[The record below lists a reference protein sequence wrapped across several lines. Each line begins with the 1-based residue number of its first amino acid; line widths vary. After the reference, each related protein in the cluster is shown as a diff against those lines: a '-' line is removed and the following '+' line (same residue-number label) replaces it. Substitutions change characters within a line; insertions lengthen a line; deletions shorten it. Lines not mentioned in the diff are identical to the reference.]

1 MDKSQTCVSWA
12 LSSRHLPVSL
22 PKLKA
27 SLSFTRANCF
37 CSSGSLS
44 LCPSLHHPFLL
55 HQVWNVTFVFYF
67 ALLSISACRMFSSHI
82 PSSTHSLIHLF
93 TSIFELLLGS
103 GYCAWCQ
110 RRSREQVISVERVVS
125 PQRPEE
131 CRGRAEETHPPVQG
145 GWWGLLGEA
154 DVWGLEDAWE
164 LGKKGGKEQ
173 WSRTAFYSMLRSL
186 EDSGKGKEEP
196 GETGS
201 LNRWVCWKNEIAW
214 PWSKSG
220 RWFRRL
226 PWESGPE
233 VMDANE

>member
-1 MDKSQTCVSWA
+1 M
-12 LSSRHLPVSL
+12 LH
-22 PKLKA
+22 
-27 SLSFTRANCF
+27 LSFTLPYFPFLHAECF
-37 CSSGSLS
+37 
-44 LCPSLHHPFLL
+44 PHTSLHPL
-55 HQVWNVTFVFYF
+55 
-67 ALLSISACRMFSSHI
+67 
-82 PSSTHSLIHLF
+82 PPSLIHLF
-93 TSIFELLLGS
+93 TSTFELLLGS
-103 GYCAWCQ
+103 GYCAWCR

-125 PQRPEE
+125 PQKPEE
-131 CRGRAEETHPPVQG
+131 CRGRAEETHQPVQG

-201 LNRWVCWKNEIAW
+201 LNRWVCWKNEIAR

-220 RWFRRL
+220 RWFVL
-226 PWESGPE
+226 LWESGPE
-233 VMDANE
+233 VMDANEWEFCNITCNSVDGQRDDHTKWNKSHRARQKHMISLVYGI